1 MCQVIWC
8 IRSFCQRPKRTWR
21 RLFFIWV
28 PQGSCM
34 GPLPTATNYLLCT
47 WQELHSWY
55 KDTSL
60 YLPCKYTVSII
71 CLSHFL
77 FSVPWICFTCIQFHS
92 VLRIIRIHIF
102 LSDISH
108 LFHLI
113 RCISFLPSFR
123 MSKQNQ
129 FQNIRPIA
137 ATADHY
143 IHHFHNSCFL
153 SNEKRIAQISN
164 VPALSLSF

>member
-1 MCQVIWC
+1 MPSASDTSDPLANV
-8 IRSFCQRPKRTWR
+8 RNVHENSSFSNFECHRTAD
-21 RLFFIWV
+21 
-28 PQGSCM
+28 M
-34 GPLPTATNYLLCT
+34 GPLPTAANYLLCT

-55 KDTSL
+55 KYTLL
-60 YLPCKYTVSII
+60 YLLCKYTVSII
-71 CLSHFL
+71 RLSHFL

-129 FQNIRPIA
+129 FQNIHP
-137 ATADHY
+137 HCN
-143 IHHFHNSCFL
+143 NSRSLYTPFSSCLLPFQY
-153 SNEKRIAQISN
+153 KRDRAIKF
-164 VPALSLSF
+164 P